1 MSELRVEWIH
11 AVKERS
17 LASLKSVSNK
27 DELKALDQ
35 RGQNLLFYA
44 IKSNALEVLY
54 YLIHSAGLDVN
65 QRNQYS
71 ETPLHIAAHLGN
83 HDALEILLTHHA
95 DVRTINDKCQS
106 PLMLAAAKGAKEA
119 VKNLLDHGARVQG
132 HDDLGQHVLFYALRG
147 RKKSIFKTLV
157 QAGAYPH
164 EVNIKRQS
172 LMHEVAQ
179 LGDMRL
185 FDLLREYEVN
195 AMLPDMYHQTPLHLA
210 VIHQHTDMAMQL
222 CELGLSSYTQDRFN
236 ETPYRLAERYGNDE
250 LLAYFERQK
259 NDPRSKEY
267 KAFYPLHDALLKGQT
282 DFVMAHLKTPAAS
295 QYDRHGA
302 SLLFYALMQEN
313 QTVFEGFL
321 QTHGMPKQFHQHLP
335 YDVAE
340 AVIMMRQDTFVEA
353 LLAHESQAFD
363 QLNPKFLVCA
373 LNTTKSLLKR

>member
-1 MSELRVEWIH
+1 MSELKVEWIH

-17 LASLKSVSNK
+17 LETLKSVSVK
-27 DELKALDQ
+27 DELQALDR

-44 IKSNALEVLY
+44 IRSNALEVLY
-54 YLIHSAGLDVN
+54 FLIHTAGLNVN

-83 HDALEILLTHHA
+83 QEALEILLTHHA

-119 VKNLLDHGARVQG
+119 VHTLIDHGARIQG

-172 LMHEVAQ
+172 LMHEVAT

-185 FDLLREYEVN
+185 FNLLREYEVN
-195 AMLPDMYHQTPLHLA
+195 AMMPDMYHQTPLHLA

-222 CELGLSSYTQDRFN
+222 CEMGLSSYAQDRFN
-236 ETPYRLAERYGNDE
+236 ETPYRLAQRYGNEE

-259 NDPRSKEY
+259 NDPKSKAY
-267 KAFYPLHDALLKGQT
+267 KATYPLHDALLKGET
-282 DFVMAHLKTPAAS
+282 DYVMAHLKTPAAS
-295 QYDRHGA
+295 KYDRHGA

-313 QTVFEGFL
+313 QTVFDGFL
-321 QTHGMPKQFHQHLP
+321 KAHGIPSPLHQQLP

-340 AVIMMRQDTFVEA
+340 AVIMMRQDAFVES
-353 LLAHESQAFD
+353 LLAFDSHAFE
-363 QLNPKFLVCA
+363 QVNPKFLVCA
-373 LNTTKSLLKR
+373 LNTTKTLLKR

>member
-1 MSELRVEWIH
+1 MSELRVEWIR
-11 AVKERS
+11 AVKEQS
-17 LASLKSVSNK
+17 LETLKDVTHK
-27 DELKALDQ
+27 DELKALDR

-44 IKSNALEVLY
+44 IKSNALDVLY
-54 YLIHSAGLDVN
+54 YLIHTAGLNVN

-83 HDALEILLTHHA
+83 QQALEILLTHHA

-106 PLMLAAAKGAKEA
+106 PLMLAAAKGAKDA
-119 VKNLLDHGARVQG
+119 VRTLIDHNARIQG

-147 RKKSIFKTLV
+147 RKKSIFKALV
-157 QAGAYPH
+157 LEGAYPH

-172 LMHEVAQ
+172 LMHEVAS

-185 FDLLREYEVN
+185 FHLLREYGVN
-195 AMLPDMYHQTPLHLA
+195 AMMPDMYHQTPLHLA

-222 CELGLSSYTQDRFN
+222 CELGLSSYAQDRFN
-236 ETPYRLAERYGNDE
+236 ETPYRLAERYGNEE

-259 NDPRSKEY
+259 NDPKSKEY
-267 KAFYPLHDALLKGQT
+267 KANYPLHEALLKGQT
-282 DFVMAHLKTPAAS
+282 DYVMAHIKTPAATR
-295 QYDRHGA
+295 YDRHGA

-313 QTVFEGFL
+313 QTVFEGVL
-321 QTHGMPKQFHQHLP
+321 QVHGIAKPLHQHLP

-340 AVIMMRQDTFVEA
+340 AVIMMRQDAFVER
-353 LLAHESQAFD
+353 LLAYDPLAFD

-373 LNTTKSLLKR
+373 LNTTKTLLKR